1 MRKKTFIKL
10 FVFLVLGLVFY
21 CKSADVTTFEYILEG
36 TVTFNDQPVTGIDV
50 EAGHKAVAAF
60 TGSEFYNEFTAKT
73 DNSGNYTFTV
83 TTRDTDGRIFHARVK
98 HPQTLTWTDWKE
110 SRHGA
115 PGVAF
120 KIDFFLK

>member
-10 FVFLVLGLVFY
+10 FVFLVLGLFFY

-36 TVTFNDQPVTGIDV
+36 TVTFNDQPVAGIDV

-60 TGSEFYNEFTAKT
+60 TGSEFYNEFSAKT
-73 DNSGNYTFTV
+73 DNAGKYRFVV
-83 TTRDTDGRIFHARVK
+83 TTRDTDGQIFHARVK

-110 SRHGA
+110 CSAGA
-115 PGVAF
+115 PGVARIINF
-120 KIDFFLK
+120 NLK